1 MRVTKEYSFPITV
14 DQDEAV
20 NRLKSFTSDKASVKN
35 MIKNTKLIPS
45 FIKEVHFLKFRMT
58 LLNQF
63 NEIFN
68 PGLSLQE
75 KINLDRNLYSSLQ

>member
-35 MIKNTKLIPS
+35 MIKNKKYYCYRNISLRC
-45 FIKEVHFLKFRMT
+45 IKWLKAVCR
-58 LLNQF
+58 
-63 NEIFN
+63 
-68 PGLSLQE
+68 
-75 KINLDRNLYSSLQ
+75 R